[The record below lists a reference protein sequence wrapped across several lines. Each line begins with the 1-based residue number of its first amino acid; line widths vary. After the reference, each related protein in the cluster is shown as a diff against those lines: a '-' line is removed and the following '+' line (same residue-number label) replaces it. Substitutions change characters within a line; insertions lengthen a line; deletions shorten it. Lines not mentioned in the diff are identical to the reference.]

1 MNMHEE
7 DDDLEPRLDSS
18 SGPPSIPSTQEDRQ
32 MALFAHLGGIMGF
45 MVPLII
51 WILKKDESEFVD
63 DQGKEAL
70 NFHLTLMIGHLI
82 GGLSICFTFGAI
94 NLVCWVL
101 GIVFGIIGGMAAQK
115 GEVYRY
121 PMTIRFIK

>member
-1 MNMHEE
+1 MND
-7 DDDLEPRLDSS
+7 DDDLEPLPDRPAE
-18 SGPPSIPSTQEDRQ
+18 PPNIPSTPEDRQ

-45 MVPLII
+45 MIPLII

-70 NFHLTLMIGHLI
+70 NFHLTLMIGQLI
-82 GGLSICFTFGAI
+82 GGVSICFTFGLL

-101 GIVFGIIGGMAAQK
+101 GVVFGIIGGMAANK

>member
-1 MNMHEE
+1 MN
-7 DDDLEPRLDSS
+7 DDDDDREPLADGPL
-18 SGPPSIPSTQEDRQ
+18 GPPSIPSTPDERQ
-32 MALFAHLGGIMGF
+32 MALFAHLGGIGGF

-82 GGLSICFTFGAI
+82 GGLSICFTWGVL

-101 GIVFGIIGGMAAQK
+101 GIVFGVIGGMAAQK

>member
-1 MNMHEE
+1 MNE
-7 DDDLEPRLDSS
+7 DDDLEPLPDRAA
-18 SGPPSIPSTQEDRQ
+18 GPPNIPSTPEERQ

-45 MVPLII
+45 MIPLII

-82 GGLSICFTFGAI
+82 GGVSICFTFGLL

-101 GIVFGIIGGMAAQK
+101 GVVFGIIGGMAANK
-115 GEVYRY
+115 GAVYRY

>member
-1 MNMHEE
+1 MN
-7 DDDLEPRLDSS
+7 DDDDDREPLPESP
-18 SGPPSIPSTQEDRQ
+18 SGPPSIPSTKEDRQ
-32 MALFAHLGGIMGF
+32 MALFAHLGGIGGF
-45 MVPLII
+45 MIPLII

-70 NFHLTLMIGHLI
+70 NFHLTLMIGHMI
-82 GGLSICFTFGAI
+82 GGFSICITFGVL

-101 GIVFGIIGGMAAQK
+101 GVVFGIIGGMAAQK